1 MNKTNKILTSLVV
14 VAAVGAI
21 IGVLFATDKG
31 RKIRTKINRQ
41 GVKLADD
48 IQDKFCEGKD
58 KFNNLKEDIV
68 QTVKEKAKV
77 FA

>member
-31 RKIRTKINRQ
+31 KKIRTKINKQ
-41 GVKLADD
+41 GVKLTDD

>member
-68 QTVKEKAKV
+68 QTVKEKVQV
-77 FA
+77 FT

>member
-1 MNKTNKILTSLVV
+1 MNKTNKILTSIVV

-21 IGVLFATDKG
+21 IGILFATDKG
-31 RKIRTKINRQ
+31 REIRTKINRQ